1 MPWNLPTDRH
11 IHKLDRNSACA
22 CGFVLETEA
31 RRMAAMPTTPVDRR
45 MVHLTCL
52 VQSRAMPMLDRTAEC
67 HGVQGAIE
75 CLEQIIRELKVMLP
89 RS

>member
-45 MVHLTCL
+45 LVHLSMNIL
-52 VQSRAMPMLDRTAEC
+52 SRSQPMVERSEVC
-67 HGVQGAIE
+67 VGVQGAIE
-75 CLEQIIRELKVMLP
+75 CLEQVIRELKVLLP